1 MLSIC
6 YLTHAYTNSG
16 LNTEA
21 NRPFVPSA
29 QALPRLLTRLRTLG
43 SRRHDDATSLC
54 AGTQTWLVVTDK
66 QTTVSCGTSPR
77 ASRKRR
83 KQELATAL
91 SSWLTKTQH
100 VDEEDAGA
108 AQRLGSDARR
118 AARRPRAAG
127 PAAAHDEARRRD
139 ARAPPRAAR
148 GAQTAADVAR
158 GAAPRPRVP
167 AARGPRGR
175 PRPGGRAAAARAHA
189 RGVGR
194 GRQLLERGRAAG
206 GPRAHALVPRRAHR
220 AEPAPG
226 AQRRGPVQAA
236 ARPRVRRPRRRGEL
250 RAGQGGGALRPRAGL
265 PLLDVRGLVDPAGDL
280 ARRRP
285 RRARDPPAGARA
297 RQASA
302 CVEINQC
309 VRVHPT
315 ILHYVIPR
323 RRRGRKF

>member
-1 MLSIC
+1 MLSYPCMSIRVF
-6 YLTHAYTNSG
+6 Y
-16 LNTEA
+16 
-21 NRPFVPSA
+21 R
-29 QALPRLLTRLRTLG
+29 RLLNFPGPRKRCPRVLTRPVIFGETP
-43 SRRHDDATSLC
+43 
-54 AGTQTWLVVTDK
+54 TQTILGQHCYSYVASRHSY
-66 QTTVSCGTSPR
+66 QTTVSCGISPR
-77 ASRKRR
+77 ASRTTR

-127 PAAAHDEARRRD
+127 PAAAHDEARRRH

-206 GPRAHALVPRRAHR
+206 GPRAHARVPRRAHR

-250 RAGQGGGALRPRAGL
+250 RAG
-265 PLLDVRGLVDPAGDL
+265 
-280 ARRRP
+280 
-285 RRARDPPAGARA
+285 
-297 RQASA
+297 
-302 CVEINQC
+302 
-309 VRVHPT
+309 
-315 ILHYVIPR
+315 
-323 RRRGRKF
+323 